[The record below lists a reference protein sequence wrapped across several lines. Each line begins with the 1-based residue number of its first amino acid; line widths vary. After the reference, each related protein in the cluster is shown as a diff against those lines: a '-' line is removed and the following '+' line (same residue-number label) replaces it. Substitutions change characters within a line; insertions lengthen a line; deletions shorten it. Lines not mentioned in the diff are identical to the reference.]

1 MKTTTTLRAAAALLA
16 CSATTTAAATA
27 HAQNLGFI
35 PPSAEEAKGSSVFL
49 FQDQVGAVFNA
60 EHALLRAKKYNVW
73 GLDRSVLWRAIAQA
87 SPAYTSANSWTGRN
101 CVTGV
106 RNQGATSTCWAFAGT
121 AALESAWCME
131 FGNVVDAAEQSI
143 LECRTVPNDAARIGG
158 GWEGIAYDIM
168 RSQGLD
174 DQSRRAFTPG
184 TYAACTGPV
193 GLQNFYGI
201 DGSTYVPAQAATGLP
216 SVDDIKRAIVD
227 SGAVTT
233 MVTVTEPFDLY
244 SVAVGPIVTTQ
255 ADLDDPIGNRGLH
268 EVALVGWND
277 ELGAWRFKNSWDVNW
292 ADDNGFGW
300 ISYGDIALGG
310 GNVSHVTPANKWNAA
325 DRARI
330 FATIAIRLFVM
341 PKIWGDNPYVQFPS
355 SLGFPRQKMKVID
368 GFKWAI
374 ANALVSQSEFNR
386 WPANI
391 RTLLR

>member
-1 MKTTTTLRAAAALLA
+1 MKTTNKWRVAALLA
-16 CSATTTAAATA
+16 CSAAATTATNA
-27 HAQNLGFI
+27 HAQELGFI
-35 PPSAEEAKGSSVFL
+35 PPTAEEAKGSSAFL
-49 FQDQVGAVFNA
+49 FQQQVGEVFKA
-60 EHALLRAKKYNVW
+60 EHALLRAKKYNFW
-73 GLDRSVLWRAIAQA
+73 GLDRSALWRAIAQT
-87 SPAYTSANSWTGRN
+87 SPTYTSANSWTGRN

-106 RNQGATSTCWAFAGT
+106 RNQGNTRTCWAFAAT
-121 AALESAWCME
+121 AALESAWCMQ
-131 FGNVVDAAEQSI
+131 FGNVIDAAEQSI
-143 LECRTVPNDAARIGG
+143 LECRTVNNDAQRIGG

-174 DQSRRAFTPG
+174 EDTRRPFTPG

-201 DGSTYVPAQAATGLP
+201 DGSTYLPTEAATGLP

-233 MVTVTEPFDLY
+233 MVVVTAPFDGYL
-244 SVAVGPIVTTQ
+244 AANGPIVTTQ
-255 ADLDDPIGNRGLH
+255 MDLDDPVGNRGLH
-268 EVALVGWND
+268 EIALVGWDD

-292 ADDNGFGW
+292 RDDNGFGW
-300 ISYGDIALGG
+300 ISYGDLALGG
-310 GNVSHVTPANKWNAA
+310 DNVSHVTPANKWNAA

-330 FATIAIRLFVM
+330 FGALAIRFFVM

-355 SLGFPRQKMKVID
+355 SLGFPRQKMRFID

-374 ANALVSQSEFNR
+374 NNALVSQAEFNR

-391 RTLLR
+391 RDILR